1 MGKIIRINKKIN
13 YNNEFKNKVEVEKVN
28 ESLTLSD
35 LIFEEDCDEERLSY
49 GNIYEVEKSY
59 YRSSKRESKKI
70 SNFIM
75 RLKESIRTNNNTI
88 LSCEVE
94 TEKYELIQIELNK
107 ADFLSSSRFKN
118 TLYESSMNL
127 IFKGKNED
135 LDDIKGILLKG
146 KYKEITGTSHTGI
159 IKNKDEYVFVD
170 DNGCIDKEGNI
181 IDDIKYIGE
190 NKIKSGLS
198 KISSIS
204 KEELLEISNKLFNFN
219 DINITSSIIGF
230 CSSCFLRERL
240 YLDNGTK
247 GPHLLICGEAGSGKS
262 QTLENIIMTFFDTNT
277 KMSADQCTR
286 FVNVNFAGSSNT
298 LPFIIEE
305 YKPTTLSKTR
315 RDEISAVLRNGYD
328 RTSGYRGNVEQKLN
342 EYPVL
347 TPIVLM
353 GEMSIEESA
362 GLERSILIYFSKSK
376 SYLAEREANYK
387 YLKRHKQILKKF
399 SRAVLEQALNLDTNT
414 IINRYDYLDEKYS
427 YLPSRVRNSAVT
439 CMLGILLVKDIF
451 EIRGLDFQKCTGYEV
466 DTLLNAIKD
475 NVIESVLGGC
485 TEVKGIIEKNIE
497 VLNDMVE
504 TGDLIKGIDYKLI
517 NNDTEIALNVKMFY
531 PKLLRYINSRNN
543 KEIEKLS
550 QNEFTKQLRLKEYY
564 KDYKAIRFVYNSEAK
579 NAKAFVL
586 DISKLEEK
594 VCVENFRM

>member
-1 MGKIIRINKKIN
+1 MGKIIKINKKVN
-13 YNNEFKNKVEVEKVN
+13 YKNEYKNKVEVEKVN

-198 KISSIS
+198 KLFSIS
-204 KEELLEISNKLFNFN
+204 KGELLEISNKLFNFN
-219 DINITSSIIGF
+219 DINITASIIGF

-262 QTLENIIMTFFDTNT
+262 ETLENIIMTIFDINT

-305 YKPTTLSKTR
+305 YKPTRLSKTR
-315 RDEISAVLRNGYD
+315 RDEISALLRNSYD
-328 RTSGYRGNVEQKLN
+328 RTPGYRGTVEQRLN

-347 TPIVLM
+347 TPIVLL
-353 GEMSIEESA
+353 GEMAIEESA
-362 GLERSILIYFSKSK
+362 GLERSVLIYFSKNKSRSK
-376 SYLAEREANYK
+376 GREESFR
-387 YLKRHKQILKKF
+387 YLKIREQLLKRF
-399 SRAVLEQALNLDTNT
+399 GRTLLEQALSIDSNILID
-414 IINRYDYLDEKYS
+414 RYEHLNEKYS
-427 YLPSRVRNSAVT
+427 CLPSRVRNSAVT
-439 CMLGILLVKDIF
+439 CMLGVLLVKDIF
-451 EIRGLDFQKCTGYEV
+451 EIRGLDFQKSTGYDV
-466 DTLLNAIKD
+466 DTLLNAIKE
-475 NVIESVLGGC
+475 NVVESVLEGS

-504 TGDLIKGIDYKLI
+504 TGDLIQGIDYKII
-517 NNDTEIALNVKMFY
+517 NNNTELALNIKMFY
-531 PKLLRYINSRNN
+531 PKLLKYISSRNN
-543 KEIEKLS
+543 KEIDKLS
-550 QNEFTKQLRLKEYY
+550 QNEFTKQLRFKEYY

-586 DISKLEEK
+586 DVSKLEEK
-594 VCVENFRM
+594 VCIENFRM